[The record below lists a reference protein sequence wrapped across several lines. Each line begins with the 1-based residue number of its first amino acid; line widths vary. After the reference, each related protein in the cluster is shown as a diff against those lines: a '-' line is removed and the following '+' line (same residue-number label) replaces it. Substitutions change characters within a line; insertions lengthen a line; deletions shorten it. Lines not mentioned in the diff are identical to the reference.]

1 MFQLITK
8 AAEATGAAGAT
19 AAQNPMASSMNFM
32 MLFNIFIAIYLLY
45 YAIKGS
51 GKAYENDYPKEMK
64 ESHAKM
70 LRKFCWITGVG
81 LLILSILEYQQGFNS
96 VWSIISIV
104 FVLSCVVIYVVLLR
118 VRYKEYFS
126 KSKPSKK

>member
-1 MFQLITK
+1 MVQLITK
-8 AAEATGAAGAT
+8 AAEQTGAA

-64 ESHAKM
+64 ESHNKM

-81 LLILSILEYQQGFNS
+81 LLILSILEYQAGFDS
-96 VWSIISIV
+96 VWSIVSIV
-104 FVLSCVVIYVVLLR
+104 FVLGCVVTYFILFR
-118 VRYKEYFS
+118 VRYKQYL
-126 KSKPSKK
+126 SKPKPNKK